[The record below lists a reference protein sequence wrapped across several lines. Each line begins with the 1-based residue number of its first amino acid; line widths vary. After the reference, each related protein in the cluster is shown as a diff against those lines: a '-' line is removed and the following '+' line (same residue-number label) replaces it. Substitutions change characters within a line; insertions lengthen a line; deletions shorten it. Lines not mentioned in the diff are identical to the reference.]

1 MKAVIKEALECSNS
15 RREWKKIITMLLTP
29 VLSCMFILM
38 VSKVIIINGPVDYL
52 GILLQKS
59 ENSRSKILALEH
71 EQVAER

>member
-1 MKAVIKEALECSNS
+1 
-15 RREWKKIITMLLTP
+15 MLLTP